1 MLKKVLTTALIS
13 TIIVLVIC
21 CGAALSFI
29 IGCSVIHWLTNNIVF
44 GILGGF
50 IAVLFALF
58 HGTLVHIVI
67 GIVCGILIAVVYEYT
82 GDIKCNILLHVFY
95 NSLSIFLGGIVLP

>member
-13 TIIVLVIC
+13 TIIVVVIC

-44 GILGGF
+44 GVIGGL
-50 IAVLFALF
+50 IAVLFVMFTLF
-58 HGTLVHIVI
+58 AFVEET
-67 GIVCGILIAVVYEYT
+67 AER
-82 GDIKCNILLHVFY
+82 KRLL
-95 NSLSIFLGGIVLP
+95 

>member
-50 IAVLFALF
+50 VAVLFALF
-58 HGTLVHIVI
+58 MFLAFVEETAERKRLV
-67 GIVCGILIAVVYEYT
+67 
-82 GDIKCNILLHVFY
+82 
-95 NSLSIFLGGIVLP
+95 

>member
-44 GILGGF
+44 GFFGGLV
-50 IAVLFALF
+50 AVLFVMFALF
-58 HGTLVHIVI
+58 TFVEET
-67 GIVCGILIAVVYEYT
+67 AER
-82 GDIKCNILLHVFY
+82 KRLL
-95 NSLSIFLGGIVLP
+95 

>member
-29 IGCSVIHWLTNNIVF
+29 IGCSVIHWLTNNILF
-44 GILGGF
+44 GLLGGL
-50 IAVLFALF
+50 IAVLFVMFTFFAF
-58 HGTLVHIVI
+58 VEETD
-67 GIVCGILIAVVYEYT
+67 ER
-82 GDIKCNILLHVFY
+82 KR
-95 NSLSIFLGGIVLP
+95 FL

>member
-1 MLKKVLTTALIS
+1 MLKKVLTIALIS

-44 GILGGF
+44 GLIGGLV
-50 IAVLFALF
+50 AVLFVMFTFLAF
-58 HGTLVHIVI
+58 VEET
-67 GIVCGILIAVVYEYT
+67 AER
-82 GDIKCNILLHVFY
+82 KRLL
-95 NSLSIFLGGIVLP
+95 

>member
-1 MLKKVLTTALIS
+1 MLKKVLTIALIS

-44 GILGGF
+44 GILGGCV
-50 IAVLFALF
+50 AVLFALF
-58 HGTLVHIVI
+58 VFL
-67 GIVCGILIAVVYEYT
+67 AVVEET
-82 GDIKCNILLHVFY
+82 AERKRLL
-95 NSLSIFLGGIVLP
+95 

>member
-29 IGCSVIHWLTNNIVF
+29 IGCSVIHWLTNDILF
-44 GILGGF
+44 GILGGL
-50 IAVLFALF
+50 IAVLFVMFTIFAF
-58 HGTLVHIVI
+58 VEET
-67 GIVCGILIAVVYEYT
+67 AER
-82 GDIKCNILLHVFY
+82 KRLL
-95 NSLSIFLGGIVLP
+95 